1 MKKKTYLLHIAASLF
16 LLPFITFSGC
26 FPTIDSTPPD
36 NAFVS
41 EIPSPTPS
49 FEEFTL
55 DIFRDEIVCDTISL
69 HYTLAK
75 PESYG
80 IHDAPITL
88 GSVSDTVSAPD
99 NADVLYEQ
107 LTGYNRELLSTE
119 EQLTYDSLERY
130 LNLLMEDHFSPYLS
144 ELLGPV
150 TGFQAQLPILLAEYR
165 FDDSEDVDH
174 YLALLSQVYE
184 YFQEIAEFEKEK
196 SKNGYFMD
204 DATAEEIILQC
215 RDFLTAPDD
224 NFLISTFAERLSML
238 DLPLSQKTEYIV
250 KNQSLLHSCVFPAYE
265 LLIDT
270 LTECLGTGKNPYG
283 LSYYK
288 GGKDFYALLVRAST
302 GSDKTIPELKQLLTD
317 AIDSSFL
324 TMATA
329 LGNDSSLYTTALHP
343 VFPKTDPDEIIQ
355 YVVLKSEEDFPL
367 IDCGDYE
374 IKYIPKPLQNYVSPA
389 MYLVPPADRY
399 EPNVIYINPNPLYD
413 TDTLFPTVV
422 HEGYP
427 GHLYQTVSTLSN
439 GVNLLRYLL
448 SPTGYEEGWATY
460 VEHYCYKYAGFSDA
474 LTSFLQADQVGTLC
488 LYALS
493 DIYIHYDGYTRDQLS
508 TLLAVYGFPKESS
521 DIIYQTLISEP
532 GAYLP
537 YAIGLLEFFELQK
550 EAKLLWEEDYSDY
563 RFHAFL
569 IETGPL
575 PFSVLKAVLSE

>member
-1 MKKKTYLLHIAASLF
+1 MNKKNHLLHIAASLF
-16 LLPFITFSGC
+16 LLSFITFSGC
-26 FPTIDSTPPD
+26 FSAMDSTPPD

-80 IHDAPITL
+80 IHDAPITF
-88 GSVSDTVSAPD
+88 GSVSDAVSSPED
-99 NADVLYEQ
+99 ADTLYEQ
-107 LTGYNRELLSTE
+107 LIGYDREMLSTE
-119 EQLTYDSLERY
+119 EQRTYDTLERY
-130 LNLLMEDHFSPYLS
+130 LNLLMEDTFSPYLS

-165 FDDSEDVDH
+165 FDDAEDVEQ
-174 YLALLSQVYE
+174 YLALLTQVYA
-184 YFQEIAEFEKEK
+184 YFKEIGEFEKEK

-204 DATAEEIILQC
+204 NATAEEIILQC
-215 RDFLTAPDD
+215 RDFIKNPDD
-224 NFLISTFAERLSML
+224 NFLISTFAERLSAL
-238 DLPLSQKTEYIV
+238 DLSLSQETEYIV
-250 KNQSLLHSCVFPAYE
+250 KNQSALYSYVFPAYE

-270 LTECLGTGKNPYG
+270 LTECLDTGKNPYG
-283 LSYYK
+283 LSYHE
-288 GGKDFYALLVRAST
+288 GGKDFYALLARAST
-302 GSDKTIPELKQLLTD
+302 GSDKTIPELKTLLTD

-329 LGNDSSLYTTALHP
+329 LKEDSSLYTTALYP

-355 YVVLKSEEDFPL
+355 YVVLQSEEDFPL

-374 IKYIPKPLQNYVSPA
+374 IKYIPKALQDYVSPA
-389 MYLVPPADRY
+389 MYLVPPMDRY
-399 EPNVIYINPNPLYD
+399 EPNIIYINPNPLFD
-413 TDTLFPTVV
+413 EDSLFPTVV

-427 GHLYQTVSTLSN
+427 GHLYQTVSALSN
-439 GVNLLRYLL
+439 DVNPLRYLL

-474 LTSFLQADQVGTLC
+474 LTTFLQADQVGTLC

-493 DIYIHYDGYTRDQLS
+493 DICIHYDGYTPEQLS
-508 TLLAVYGFPKESS
+508 ALLAVYGFPKESS
-521 DIIYQTLISEP
+521 DTIYQTLLSEP

-537 YAIGLLEFFELQK
+537 YAIGLLEFFELQE

-575 PFSVLKAVLSE
+575 PFSALKETLSE